1 MKTKIVTQLMQK
13 KTLEEKD
20 FEKELEK
27 LDPGLQE
34 KIKNF
39 KNIRPRPVRIKDIE
53 IYLEAKDIAI
63 IWTEISKD
71 ISDKTILEYLNIER
85 RTFSR
90 LRNDGLKKLNSSEK
104 QEVQKKTKIEVFEKT
119 SEINE
124 IILERLEK
132 IEKQNEK
139 IISFY
144 ELLKKEQK
152 FNNND
157 NDMQDTEIDNLA
169 DMAWSFRVNS

>member
-1 MKTKIVTQLMQK
+1 M
-13 KTLEEKD
+13 
-20 FEKELEK
+20 
-27 LDPGLQE
+27 
-34 KIKNF
+34 
-39 KNIRPRPVRIKDIE
+39 
-53 IYLEAKDIAI
+53 
-63 IWTEISKD
+63 
-71 ISDKTILEYLNIER
+71 EYLNIER

-169 DMAWSFRVNS
+169 DMA

>member
-63 IWTEISKD
+63 I
-71 ISDKTILEYLNIER
+71 
-85 RTFSR
+85 
-90 LRNDGLKKLNSSEK
+90 
-104 QEVQKKTKIEVFEKT
+104 
-119 SEINE
+119 
-124 IILERLEK
+124 
-132 IEKQNEK
+132 
-139 IISFY
+139 
-144 ELLKKEQK
+144 
-152 FNNND
+152 
-157 NDMQDTEIDNLA
+157 
-169 DMAWSFRVNS
+169 